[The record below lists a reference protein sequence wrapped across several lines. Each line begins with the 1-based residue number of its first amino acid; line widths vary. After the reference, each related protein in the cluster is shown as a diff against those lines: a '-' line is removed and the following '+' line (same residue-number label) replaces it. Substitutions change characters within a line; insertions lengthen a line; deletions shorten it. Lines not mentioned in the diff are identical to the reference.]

1 MRTIR
6 NKKAE
11 KKDRQRKEKDERV
24 KKTDE
29 EKSKIRCSHY
39 LKGKHRHG
47 FSGRKPVDDIASC
60 PYDHPKPC
68 RRFLEN
74 GLGEGGCKYGR
85 NCKFGLHLTMCQE
98 SLKTRICPNAKP
110 GVRCDKGYHL
120 SGTKSPVDNE
130 VKEVN
135 KNENDKR
142 SYSEAAG
149 SKEKSDKNK
158 KESDFLA
165 REVRREVGALLKPLS
180 SLLQKL
186 MKEI

>member
-1 MRTIR
+1 MVWRG
-6 NKKAE
+6 
-11 KKDRQRKEKDERV
+11 KEKDERV

-39 LKGKHRHG
+39 LKGKCRHG

-60 PYDHPKPC
+60 PYDHPKAC

-98 SLKTRICPNAKP
+98 SLKTRTCPNAKP

-120 SGTKSPVDNE
+120 SGTKLPIDSGENE
-130 VKEVN
+130 GSENVKE
-135 KNENDKR
+135 KR
-142 SYSEAAG
+142 SYSEVAG
-149 SKEKSDKNK
+149 NNEKSDKNK
-158 KESDFLA
+158 KESDFLVK
-165 REVRREVGALLKPLS
+165 EVRREVGALLKPLS

-186 MKEI
+186 MMEI